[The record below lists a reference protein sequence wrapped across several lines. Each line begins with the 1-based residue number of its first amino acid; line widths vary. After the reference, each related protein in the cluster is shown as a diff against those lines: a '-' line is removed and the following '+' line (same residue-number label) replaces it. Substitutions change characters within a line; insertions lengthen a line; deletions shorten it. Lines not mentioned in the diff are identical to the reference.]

1 MRLFAKLEGCNPT
14 GSVKD
19 RIVLSM
25 LERARREGAL
35 QPGASIVEASTGN
48 TGISL
53 AMIGWAL
60 GYRVKIVAPR
70 NIFPEIPRMLGVYGA
85 EVVWVPAELGVPE
98 AIRVAERIAR
108 DEGALMLNQFG
119 NEANC
124 RAHYE
129 TTGPEILADL
139 PSVDVLVAGVGTG
152 GTIMGAG
159 SYLKERR
166 PGVSLVAVEP
176 HPGSH
181 LQGLTTLAEGFIP
194 PLLDLDLLDA
204 KILVRSSSAFIA
216 TAEVM
221 RREGIFAGVSSG
233 AVLHAGMKYARR
245 LDRGDVV
252 LVFADAGWK
261 YLGTNLWT
269 APPHPEEETLDDT
282 IWW

>member
-1 MRLFAKLEGCNPT
+1 MHLFAKLEGYNPT

-19 RIVLSM
+19 RIVLYM
-25 LERARREGAL
+25 LERARREGRIE
-35 QPGASIVEASTGN
+35 PGSTIIEASTGN

-53 AMIGWAL
+53 AMMGHAL
-60 GYRVKIVAPR
+60 GYRVKIVAPE

-85 EVVWVPAELGVPE
+85 EVVWVPAGLGVPE
-98 AIRVAERIAR
+98 AIRVAEQMAR

-119 NEANC
+119 NDANC

-129 TTGPEILADL
+129 TTGPEIYEDL
-139 PSVDVLVAGVGTG
+139 PDVDVLVAGVGTG
-152 GTIMGAG
+152 GTLMGAG
-159 SYLKERR
+159 TYLKEHKGEVR
-166 PGVSLVAVEP
+166 LIAVEP

-194 PLLDLDLLDA
+194 PLLDLKMLDG

-245 LDRGDVV
+245 LERGNVV

-261 YLGTNLWT
+261 YLGTGLWT
-269 APPHPEEETLDDT
+269 EPPHPEEESLDDT